1 MTFRVTTL
9 LRFRPKVELFNQLSI
24 TARKVQEKKS
34 SSSTAKYEDT
44 AEFKY
49 FKDINPL
56 DAQLLLTNYNTFTS
70 KTGKRTKQCVYKNL
84 QDYRLSKDK
93 KIIGNPSV
101 AKEIFEL
108 IKCHSEGTERTPF
121 IDADGGL
128 CLVGRQC
135 LKEKNIKD
143 GEKFSSNPLY
153 IFDRNEMFSVLHRHF
168 FKDKD
173 NVHVRLVN
181 IFRSGKVER
190 SIEAEKGINS
200 LTFETAAFRNGWQT
214 KEPGYTLYSTATLT
228 LIKYLAF
235 ECFERW
241 ASDSRKLSEFYD
253 IRPEFFFLVDRKT
266 SDYLVQPFKIGKNLS
281 TFKPSNLHFRIFF
294 DCEKVGTFPM
304 ESLLP
309 WRSKQTPPKGEAD
322 LLKIRPKRD
331 VGFEEGDRFEAY
343 EFWYL
348 IQLLVYPRGK
358 KFIPLIE
365 EYFPGIGLDI
375 ILNTGVTM
383 DTDTRE
389 INLEQIVPIF
399 RIIISQ
405 KDFKMSNFAVSAYL
419 TFIGKK

>member
-1 MTFRVTTL
+1 MMAFKSTTL
-9 LRFRPKVELFNQLSI
+9 LRFRSKLDLFNQLSI
-24 TARKVQEKKS
+24 SSTARKVQEKKP
-34 SSSTAKYEDT
+34 STAKYEDT
-44 AEFKY
+44 TEFKY
-49 FKDINPL
+49 LKEVNSH
-56 DAQLLLTNYNTFTS
+56 DAKLLLNKHNVFTS
-70 KTGKRTKQCVYKNL
+70 KTGKKTKHCVYKNL

-93 KIIGNPSV
+93 KIVGNPSV
-101 AKEIFEL
+101 AKEIFQL
-108 IKCHSEGTERTPF
+108 IKCHSEGTEHTPF

-135 LKEKNIKD
+135 LNETED
-143 GEKFSSNPLY
+143 GGKFSSKPVY
-153 IFDRNEMFSVLHRHF
+153 IFDRNELFSVLHKHF

-173 NVHVRLVN
+173 NVHVQLVN

-190 SIEAEKGINS
+190 SIEDEKRINS
-200 LTFETAAFRNGWQT
+200 LTLETAAFRNGWQT

-228 LIKYLAF
+228 FIKYLGF

-266 SDYLVQPFKIGKNLS
+266 SDYLVQPFKIGKNMATYKS
-281 TFKPSNLHFRIFF
+281 SNIHFRIFF
-294 DCEKVGTFPM
+294 DCEKIGTFPM

-309 WRSKQTPPKGEAD
+309 WRTKQTSPKGEAD

-331 VGFEEGDRFEAY
+331 VGFQEGDQFEAY

-383 DTDTRE
+383 DTDTKE
-389 INLEQIVPIF
+389 INLEQIIPIF